1 MTQAHS
7 FARSSLRRLLV
18 SAFALSSAWCTV
30 TAFGSSTVTISG
42 SPSHTATAG
51 LPYSF
56 TPTTNDTARRA
67 LRFTIVN
74 KPAWASF
81 NSGTGSL
88 TGTPS
93 ASNVGTQPD
102 IVIRVSDGVAVA
114 ELPYFRIQVY
124 PAPGSS
130 PVVSGSPP
138 TSAVVGQAYAFIP
151 TVSNASGQTL
161 RYSLVNKPAWATFDT
176 GTGKLWGTPT
186 ASNVGTQADILLTV
200 TDANGSS
207 RLPEFSIHVLASGGG
222 GASAP
227 LTISG
232 APTTSVVEGH
242 SYSFKPSASGP
253 SGKTLSF
260 SVHNL
265 PSWATFSI
273 ASGRL
278 SGTPSSTQTGTYG
291 NIIISV
297 SDGQASS
304 ALAPFSI
311 SVTGAAAT
319 RQVIVD
325 WSPPTQNTNGTALTN
340 LAGVRVY
347 YGPSASNLS
356 QLTQVAGTAVKSYTI
371 SNLSAGTWYFGAVAY
386 STTGADSAMSSI
398 VSTTIQ

>member
-51 LPYSF
+51 VTYSF
-56 TPTTNDTARRA
+56 TPTTNDTARRTVV
-67 LRFTIVN
+67 FSITH
-74 KPAWASF
+74 KPSWATFSTT
-81 NSGTGSL
+81 TGRLS
-88 TGTPS
+88 GTPS
-93 ASNVGTQPD
+93 TANVGWDYAILIQ
-102 IVIRVSDGVAVA
+102 VSDGVWIRDLPPFSLHVVA
-114 ELPYFRIQVY
+114 AAAGKADK
-124 PAPGSS
+124 APIIS
-130 PVVSGSPP
+130 
-138 TSAVVGQAYAFIP
+138 
-151 TVSNASGQTL
+151 
-161 RYSLVNKPAWATFDT
+161 
-176 GTGKLWGTPT
+176 GTPAT
-186 ASNVGTQADILLTV
+186 
-200 TDANGSS
+200 TDA
-207 RLPEFSIHVLASGGG
+207 A
-222 GASAP
+222 
-227 LTISG
+227 
-232 APTTSVVEGH
+232 GH
-242 SYSFKPSASGP
+242 AYSFQPSASGP

-311 SVTGAAAT
+311 SVTGAATTA
-319 RQVIVD
+319 QVTVD

-356 QLTQVAGTAVKSYTI
+356 QLTEVAGTAVKSYTI
-371 SNLSAGTWYFGAVAY
+371 SNLSAGTWYFGAMAY
-386 STTGADSAMSSI
+386 STTGAQSAMSSI

>member
-51 LPYSF
+51 VAYSF
-56 TPTTNDTARRA
+56 TPTTNDTARRTA
-67 LRFTIVN
+67 VFSITH
-74 KPAWASF
+74 KPSWATFSTT
-81 NSGTGSL
+81 TGRLS
-88 TGTPS
+88 GTPS
-93 ASNVGTQPD
+93 TANVGWDYGILIQ
-102 IVIRVSDGVAVA
+102 VSDGVWIRDLPPFSLHVVA
-114 ELPYFRIQVY
+114 AGK
-124 PAPGSS
+124 APII
-130 PVVSGSPP
+130 SGKAPIIS
-138 TSAVVGQAYAFIP
+138 
-151 TVSNASGQTL
+151 
-161 RYSLVNKPAWATFDT
+161 
-176 GTGKLWGTPT
+176 GTPATTDT
-186 ASNVGTQADILLTV
+186 A
-200 TDANGSS
+200 
-207 RLPEFSIHVLASGGG
+207 
-222 GASAP
+222 
-227 LTISG
+227 
-232 APTTSVVEGH
+232 GH
-242 SYSFKPSASGP
+242 AYSFQPSASGP
-253 SGKTLSF
+253 SGMALSF
-260 SVHNL
+260 SVRNM

-356 QLTQVAGTAVKSYTI
+356 QLTEVVGTAVKSYTI

-386 STTGADSAMSSI
+386 TTTGAQSAMSSI
-398 VSTTIQ
+398 ASTTIQ